1 VDDRDGAEPLGDED
15 FLAVEP
21 SPNHEVVYQPPT
33 APPPAND
40 RTIETERVKIAP
52 DPERA
57 ALAKQTTV
65 KILSRRPREPLV
77 TPPEVRIAYRKR
89 SRHLFAASMAMLA
102 LAGVLGGIY
111 IRKELMSAPRE
122 PPPQAAPTASSNPSP
137 IVSPTPSPS
146 TSAVQ
151 IPKALPEPDAEAAP
165 VETASRKV
173 VKPAPPP
180 TTTPATTRATP
191 RPSLTPPIGPPVF

>member
-1 VDDRDGAEPLGDED
+1 MDERDGAEPLGDDD

-33 APPPAND
+33 LPPPAND
-40 RTIETERVKIAP
+40 RRVETERVKIAA

-65 KILSRRPREPLV
+65 KILSRRPRESLV

-89 SRHLFAASMAMLA
+89 SRHLFAASMLVLA
-102 LAGVLGGIY
+102 LAGVLGGMY
-111 IRKELMSAPRE
+111 IRKDLMSAPRE
-122 PPPQAAPTASSNPSP
+122 PSPEAAPTASSNPSP
-137 IVSPTPSPS
+137 TVSPTPSPS
-146 TSAVQ
+146 TIAVQ
-151 IPKALPEPDAEAAP
+151 IPKALPELDAEAAP

-173 VKPAPPP
+173 VKSTAP
-180 TTTPATTRATP
+180 PATTRATP